1 MVSQPIDL
9 GSLVVGSG
17 SIDVILFNTHIASS
31 WGGSDEMT
39 TISFCQA
46 QPKPQLAG
54 LVLFPVNPDK
64 RQLIHR

>member
-17 SIDVILFNTHIASS
+17 SIDVIPFKTHIASS
-31 WGGSDEMT
+31 WGGESDEMT

-64 RQLIHR
+64 GR